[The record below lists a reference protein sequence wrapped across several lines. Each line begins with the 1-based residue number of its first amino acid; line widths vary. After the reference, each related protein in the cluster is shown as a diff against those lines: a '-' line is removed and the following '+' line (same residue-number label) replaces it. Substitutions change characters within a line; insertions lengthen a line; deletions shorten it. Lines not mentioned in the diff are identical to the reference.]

1 MTAAAE
7 KLGKLGCIYTLIRA
21 KRSLAGLILLFTD
34 RYTDLDAL
42 YLPCERSQCLALLIL

>member
-7 KLGKLGCIYTLIRA
+7 KLRKLGCIYTLIRA

-34 RYTDLDAL
+34 RYTDLNAL
-42 YLPCERSQCLALLIL
+42 YLPCERRQCFGLLLI